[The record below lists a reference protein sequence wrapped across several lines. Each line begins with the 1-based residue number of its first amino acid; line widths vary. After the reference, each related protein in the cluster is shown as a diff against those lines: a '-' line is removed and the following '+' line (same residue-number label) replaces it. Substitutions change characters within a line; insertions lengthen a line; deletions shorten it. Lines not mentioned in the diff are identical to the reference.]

1 MPAKTNFNVSPY
13 FDDFNST
20 DDFYRVLFRPGFAV
34 QARELTTLQTTLQNQ
49 IEQFGNHMFKE
60 GTIVIPGSVGYDSK
74 YYALK
79 LQSTFG
85 SGTLSTY
92 LSEYDGAIITGA
104 TSGVTAKVIGYSV
117 SDSTTGDPDTL
128 FLKYITTSTSDNSTS
143 IFTDGE
149 NISANKAISSYSSGI
164 VSATAA
170 ATSANATGAAVK
182 VLAGVYFVRGFMV
195 QNTEQSVV
203 LDKYTNTPS
212 YRVGWQVTETLVTPE
227 TDGSLLDNAQGSS
240 NYAAKGAHRLKLTLT
255 LAKKSLTDT
264 DDSDFIELV
273 RVNAG
278 VVENRI
284 KFTEYSVVQD
294 MIARRTDDE
303 SGNYIVKHFDIETR
317 ENLDDGTNRGIYTAA
332 NGGVETKDTLVISP
346 GKAYVDGYE
355 VELQASTYVNF
366 DKARTT
372 KNVQNDTVPA
382 SLGNYV
388 KVDNVYGQPD
398 ITEVGST
405 VDPFKL
411 VKLYDQQTSSRG
423 SSTGSNIGYA
433 RSRAFEYYSGTQGNV
448 AAIHHHYLF
457 DITMFNIVDVSTG
470 NTLTANAVITGTT
483 SGATG
488 IVVASITSAAQF
500 TLMQQ
505 QGEFITGESFT
516 SSVTTDTVAGTI
528 LATTN
533 NAVNRKNFGRDV
545 KQIFM
550 DTSTGLDYTSDINL
564 TESKTLGGS
573 IDVTT
578 TAVTGF
584 NTEFLT
590 DLVVGDIVSLPTG
603 AAGVQEERRVTVIA
617 SNLALTLSAAVTTNS
632 TKIPIKRLRGAIQ
645 EIEETVLVYKMPKDN
660 IETLLDA
667 GGATDTNYAFRKQFT
682 TTASGA
688 GVATFTLPAGQ
699 TWAAPS
705 VGRNYTMTVTGSA
718 GGSAAIGDVVPITGT
733 AAGSGTIT
741 LTVTDGT
748 VMGGG
753 TQVELMGTV
762 NVATS
767 AQRSKTAQKMTQKQI
782 QSHIGGGTRQNV
794 YGERLGDSTISLS
807 YADAYKL
814 HGVYESTSNTTDAVP
829 PSLTTTG
836 ATGTF
841 TTGEIITGSSSGATG
856 RVISDAA
863 STLKYVVIAGTITTL
878 DTITGGTSG
887 FTASISAVAKG
898 DRNVTSSFDLDTG
911 QRDSFYD
918 LGRIV
923 RKPGSQTPTGR
934 LLIVYDYFT
943 HGTGDYFSVDSYT
956 GQVDYKD
963 IPFYSASRVD
973 LESRAPIGEYPL
985 ADSLD
990 FRPRVNDQTTPSTS
1004 PFAYENKD
1012 FESTGAINGNLVA
1025 PDDNIT
1031 ADFDFYLGR
1040 NDLLYLD
1047 RDGNFIVTAGVPAED
1062 PVWPATDNVNMLV
1075 SRITI
1080 PPYTFS
1086 PEDVQLDYV
1095 NNKGFTM
1102 QDIGN
1107 LETRIAKLEYSTTLG
1122 LLERE
1127 TDSFMILD
1135 GDGMNRFKS
1144 GFIVDNFYGHNVGNT
1159 THKDYHVSV
1168 DPDLGHLRPVGVQ
1181 SGIDLTEEATSDS
1194 SRSALGY
1201 QKTGDLITLK
1211 YSESDEMVQ
1220 PYASRVES
1228 VNPYFVTQWIGDLV
1242 LEPETDVWMDDDR
1255 IPSISINVE
1264 GNYEQMLRE
1273 QTEAGTLG
1281 TVWNSWNTTW
1291 TGNRRESSSSD
1302 IQRREDNATLRAA
1315 RRAGTG
1321 GGLARRVTTT
1331 TSSVDV
1337 RQNRTGTNTR
1347 LVERID
1353 NISAGDRVTNIEII
1367 PWMRSRDIN
1376 FAVTG
1381 MKPNTRVY
1389 AFFDG
1394 VDVNADVKPIGGSA
1408 SDTTISSPFAK
1419 ADTTLTVNSTAGF
1432 PSTGTVG
1439 VGDTTEVNPFGF
1451 GFVKQEQMTYTGTTS
1466 TTFTG
1471 ITRNTGNQYDEAQN
1485 WLSTTPVND
1494 QTYGNMLVTD
1504 SVGTLEGRFK
1514 LPNTDAKRFRIG
1526 RRTFRL
1532 TDSAINSQ
1540 VGGFVETSAEKE
1552 YMAIGHKQ
1560 TKQEL
1565 ILATRNAQITQ
1576 RAVEENRQIT
1586 VSSGGG
1592 SNPGTWFD
1600 PLAQS
1605 IMCDKDGGM
1614 FVTSVDI
1621 FFSHKDDTLPVWVE
1635 MRTMKNGYPSQEVLP
1650 FSKKS
1655 LTPAEVSVNTT
1666 DGSTPTKFTF
1676 KSPVYL
1682 NNLTEYC
1689 IVVASDSS
1697 EYKVWISRLGEI
1709 DVGGNRAISTQ
1720 PTLGSLFKSQNASTW
1735 TASQYEDLKFTLRR
1749 ATFDTSLNGS
1759 FTVVNEAM
1767 SEAETALGGG
1777 NGLIPNLPENPLVAV
1792 SGQSKVK
1799 VNFVNHMNHDTDNNV
1814 EIQGVVSDI
1823 GSTLLNG
1830 SLTDAATTITCDD
1843 VTNFPTA
1850 GTVKIDNELIT
1861 YTGKSGTTG
1870 LTGCTRATVKG
1881 DGTATTA
1888 AAHDDDS
1895 IVELYMFAGIPLIEI
1910 NKVHT
1915 AIENSELDSFIIN
1928 TSTNATTTTTGGGTR
1943 IHATKNISYDVL
1955 QPIIQT
1961 MDLPETTLT
1970 AKLQTTSGTT
1980 VGSTQQS
1987 FTRLSTVSAI
1997 DIPLNEDYYFDA
2009 PQMICSPINETNE
2022 LSSNKSLRLGM
2033 TLASTKDNV
2042 SPVID
2047 MQRMFAVCVSSRLNE
2062 IDSSSDV
2069 NTTFTNYKAMTEAE
2083 GDNNSAIYITKKI
2096 ALANAGTALKVMFDA
2111 VQMSGADIRV
2121 LYKLQ
2126 RLDAAEPFE
2135 DLGWTYFTGSSDT
2148 ADGLPESAVPLSKS
2162 RGDFKEYTYL
2172 AGKKTN
2178 GTGEALDEFNA
2189 FAIKIVMQGNNS
2201 ATPPIIKDFRAISLA
2216 T

>member
-13 FDDFNST
+13 FDDFQQG

-85 SGTLSTY
+85 SGTVATY
-92 LSEYDGAIITGA
+92 LEQYKDAIITGA

-117 SDSTTGDPDTL
+117 ADSTTGDPDTL
-128 FLKYITTSTSDNSTS
+128 FVKYINASSTDNSTTT
-143 IFTDGE
+143 FADGE
-149 NISANKAISSYSSGI
+149 SISANKAISSYGSGV
-164 VSATAA
+164 VSASTAS
-170 ATSANATGAAVK
+170 TSPNATGAAVT
-182 VLAGVYFVRGFMV
+182 VLAGVYFIRGFMV
-195 QNTEQSVV
+195 QNTEQTVI

-212 YRVGWQVTETLVTPE
+212 YRVGWEVTETLVTPE
-227 TDGSLLDNAQGSS
+227 TDASLLDNAQGSS
-240 NYAAKGAHRLKLTLT
+240 NYAAKGAHRLKITLT
-255 LAKKSLTDT
+255 LIKKAITAT
-264 DDSDFIELV
+264 DDSNFVELV
-273 RVNAG
+273 RVNNG
-278 VVENRI
+278 IVENKVR
-284 KFTEYSVVQD
+284 FTEYSVIAD

-303 SGNYIVKHFDIETR
+303 SGNYIVKHFDIEVR
-317 ENLDDGTNRGIYTAA
+317 ENLDDGTNRGVYTASK
-332 NGGVETKDTLVISP
+332 GGVETKNTLVISP
-346 GKAYVDGYE
+346 GKAYVGGYE
-355 VELQASTYVNF
+355 TEIQRSTYVNI
-366 DKARTT
+366 DKARAT
-372 KNVQNDTVPA
+372 KNIQNDTVPA

-398 ITEVGST
+398 ISLVGST
-405 VDPFKL
+405 IDPFKL
-411 VKLYDQQTSSRG
+411 VKLYDQQTASRG
-423 SSTGSNIGYA
+423 SSAGSNIGYA

-457 DITMFNIVDVSTG
+457 DITLFQTVDVSAA
-470 NTLTANAVITGTT
+470 NTLTAKAIITGTS

-488 IVVASITSAAQF
+488 VVVASITSAAQF
-500 TLMQQ
+500 QLMQV
-505 QGEFITGESFT
+505 QGSFLTGESFT

-528 LATTN
+528 SAVTT
-533 NAVNRKNFGRDV
+533 KNFGRDV
-545 KQIFM
+545 KQVFM
-550 DTSTGLDYTSDINL
+550 DTSTGLDYTADINL
-564 TESKTLGGS
+564 TESKTLGGT

-584 NTEFLT
+584 GTEFLS

-603 AAGVQEERRVTVIA
+603 AAGAQEERRVTNIA
-617 SNLALTLSAAVTTNS
+617 SNLALTISSAGTNNVT
-632 TKIPIKRLRGAIQ
+632 KVPIKRLRGAIQ

-660 IETLLDA
+660 IKTLLNSF
-667 GGATDTNYAFRKQFT
+667 GATDTSYVFRKQFT
-682 TTASGA
+682 TTATGS

-718 GGSAAIGDVVPITGT
+718 GGSAAVGDVVPITGT
-733 AAGSGTIT
+733 AVGSGTNT

-748 VMGGG
+748 VMGNN
-753 TQVELMGTV
+753 TQVELMGSI
-762 NVATS
+762 NIATS
-767 AQRSKTAQKMTQKQI
+767 SQRSKTAQKMTQKQI
-782 QSHIGGGTRQNV
+782 QSHVGGGTRQNV
-794 YGERLGDSTISLS
+794 YGERLGDATISLS
-807 YADAYKL
+807 YADVYKL
-814 HGVYESTSNTTDAVP
+814 HGVYESTSNSTDAVP

-841 TTGEIITGSSSGATG
+841 TTGEIITGSVSSATG

-863 STLKYVVIAGTITTL
+863 STLKYVVLSGTFTTL

-887 FTASISAVAKG
+887 FTASVSATVAG

-923 RKPGSQTPTGR
+923 RKPGVPAPTGR
-934 LLIVYDYFT
+934 LLIIYDYFT

-973 LESRAPIGEYPL
+973 LDSRAPIGEYPL

-990 FRPRVNDQTTPSTS
+990 FRPRVNDQATPSTS

-1012 FESTGAINGNLVA
+1012 FESTGAVAGNLVS

-1031 ADFDFYLGR
+1031 ADFDFYLAR

-1047 RDGNFIVTAGVPAED
+1047 QEGNFTITQGVSAED
-1062 PVWPATDNVNMLV
+1062 PVFPATDNINMLV
-1075 SRITI
+1075 GKIFV

-1086 PEDVQLDYV
+1086 PEDVQLEYL
-1095 NNKGFTM
+1095 NNKGYTM
-1102 QDIGN
+1102 QDISK
-1107 LETRIAKLEYSTTLG
+1107 LETRIAKLEYSTALG

-1144 GFIVDNFYGHNVGNT
+1144 GFVVDNFYGHNVGNSS
-1159 THKDYHVSV
+1159 HKDYHVSI
-1168 DPDLGHLRPVGVQ
+1168 DPGKGHLRPVGVQ
-1181 SGIDLTEEATSDS
+1181 GGVDLIEEATTDS
-1194 SRSALGY
+1194 ARSALSY
-1201 QKTGDLITLK
+1201 KKTGDIITLP
-1211 YSESDEMVQ
+1211 YTEFDEMVQ
-1220 PYASRVES
+1220 PYASRVEN
-1228 VNPYFVTQWIGDLV
+1228 VNPYMVTQWIGDLV

-1255 IPSISINVE
+1255 IPSITINVE

-1273 QTEAGTLG
+1273 QTEAGALG
-1281 TVWNSWNTTW
+1281 TVWNSWNDTW
-1291 TGNRRESSSSD
+1291 TGNARSSSSTSV
-1302 IQRREDNATLRAA
+1302 QVRSDNAGLRAA
-1315 RRAGTG
+1315 RAAGRRDI
-1321 GGLARRVTTT
+1321 GGLRRTVTTT
-1331 TSSVDV
+1331 TTSVDV
-1337 RQNRTGTNTR
+1337 RQRRTGTNTR

-1353 NISAGDRVTNIEII
+1353 NISAGDRVTNIEVV

-1376 FAVTG
+1376 FTVTG
-1381 MKPNTRVY
+1381 LKPNTRMY

-1394 VDVNADVKPIGGSA
+1394 VDVNIDVKPIGASA
-1408 SDTTISSPFAK
+1408 SDATISSPFAK
-1419 ADTTLTVNSTAGF
+1419 ADTTLTVNSTSGF
-1432 PSTGTVG
+1432 PDTGTIG
-1439 VGDTTEVNPFGF
+1439 VGDTSEVDPFGV
-1451 GFVKQEQMTYTGTTS
+1451 GFIKQEQMTYTGKTS

-1494 QTYGNMLVTD
+1494 QTYGNPLITD
-1504 SVGTLEGRFK
+1504 SIGTLYGRFK
-1514 LPNTDAKRFRIG
+1514 LPNTDTKRFRIG

-1532 TDSAINSQ
+1532 TDSSTNSLIA
-1540 VGGFVETSAEKE
+1540 GFASTSAEKE

-1565 ILATRNAQITQ
+1565 ILATRNGEVGRREVAET
-1576 RAVEENRQIT
+1576 RQIT
-1586 VSSGGG
+1586 RSSGGG
-1592 SNPGTWFD
+1592 GTGTWFD

-1605 IMCDKDGGM
+1605 IMVDREGGI
-1614 FVTSVDI
+1614 FVTSVDL
-1621 FFSHKDDTLPVWVE
+1621 FFSHKDTTLPVWVE
-1635 MRTMKNGYPSQEVLP
+1635 MRTMKNGYPTTEVLP
-1650 FSKKS
+1650 MSRKY
-1655 LTPAEVSVNTT
+1655 LNPADVNVNTT
-1666 DGSTPTKFTF
+1666 DGTTATTF
-1676 KSPVYL
+1676 NFPGPVYL

-1689 IVVASDSS
+1689 VVVASDSA

-1709 DVGGNRAISTQ
+1709 DVGGNRAISSQ

-1749 ATFDTSLNGS
+1749 AKFDTSVNGS
-1759 FTVVNEAM
+1759 VAILNDTFT
-1767 SEAETALGGG
+1767 EAETATGGG
-1777 NGLIPNLPENPLVAV
+1777 NGLIPILPSNPLESVT
-1792 SGQSKVK
+1792 GQSKVK
-1799 VNFVNHMNHDTDNNV
+1799 VKFVNHMNHATNNNV
-1814 EIQGVVSDI
+1814 EIKGAISDI
-1823 GSTLLNG
+1823 GNTALNG
-1830 SLTDAATTITCDD
+1830 SITDAATTITCDD

-1850 GTVKIDNELIT
+1850 GTVKIDRELIT

-1870 LTGCTRATVKG
+1870 LTGCTRGTVNG
-1881 DGTATTA
+1881 DGTSTTA
-1888 AAHDDDS
+1888 AAHDDNS
-1895 IVELYMFAGIPLIEI
+1895 IVELYMFGGIPLIEI

-1915 AIENSELDSFIIN
+1915 GIENPELDSFIIN
-1928 TSTNATTTTTGGGTR
+1928 TSTSATTTTGGGGSKVYV
-1943 IHATKNISYDVL
+1943 TKNISYDVL
-1955 QPIIQT
+1955 QPLIQT
-1961 MDLPETTLT
+1961 MELPNTTLT

-1980 VGSTQQS
+1980 VGSTQTS
-1987 FTRLSTVSAI
+1987 FTRLDTTNAI

-2022 LSSNKSLRLGM
+2022 LSSNKSLRIEM
-2033 TLASTKDNV
+2033 TLSSTLDNV

-2047 MQRMFAVCVSSRLNE
+2047 TQRMFAVAVSSRLNE

-2069 NTTFTNYKAMTEAE
+2069 NTTFTKYHPMTESE
-2083 GDNNSAIYITKKI
+2083 GDNNSAIYITKKVT
-2096 ALANAGTALKVMFDA
+2096 LANSATALKVLFDA
-2111 VQMSGADIRV
+2111 VQMTGADIRV
-2121 LYKLQ
+2121 LYKIQ

-2135 DLGWTYFTGSSDT
+2135 DLGWTYFTGSSGS
-2148 ADGLPESAVPLSKS
+2148 ADGLSETAVPTSKN
-2162 RGDFKEYTYL
+2162 REDFKEYSYL

-2178 GTGEALDEFNA
+2178 GTGDALDEFNA

-2201 ATPPIIKDFRAISLA
+2201 STPPIIKDFRSISLA

>member
-1 MPAKTNFNVSPY
+1 
-13 FDDFNST
+13 
-20 DDFYRVLFRPGFAV
+20 
-34 QARELTTLQTTLQNQ
+34 
-49 IEQFGNHMFKE
+49 
-60 GTIVIPGSVGYDSK
+60 
-74 YYALK
+74 
-79 LQSTFG
+79 
-85 SGTLSTY
+85 
-92 LSEYDGAIITGA
+92 
-104 TSGVTAKVIGYSV
+104 
-117 SDSTTGDPDTL
+117 
-128 FLKYITTSTSDNSTS
+128 
-143 IFTDGE
+143 
-149 NISANKAISSYSSGI
+149 
-164 VSATAA
+164 
-170 ATSANATGAAVK
+170 
-182 VLAGVYFVRGFMV
+182 
-195 QNTEQSVV
+195 
-203 LDKYTNTPS
+203 
-212 YRVGWQVTETLVTPE
+212 
-227 TDGSLLDNAQGSS
+227 
-240 NYAAKGAHRLKLTLT
+240 
-255 LAKKSLTDT
+255 
-264 DDSDFIELV
+264 
-273 RVNAG
+273 
-278 VVENRI
+278 
-284 KFTEYSVVQD
+284 
-294 MIARRTDDE
+294 
-303 SGNYIVKHFDIETR
+303 
-317 ENLDDGTNRGIYTAA
+317 
-332 NGGVETKDTLVISP
+332 
-346 GKAYVDGYE
+346 
-355 VELQASTYVNF
+355 
-366 DKARTT
+366 
-372 KNVQNDTVPA
+372 
-382 SLGNYV
+382 
-388 KVDNVYGQPD
+388 
-398 ITEVGST
+398 
-405 VDPFKL
+405 
-411 VKLYDQQTSSRG
+411 
-423 SSTGSNIGYA
+423 
-433 RSRAFEYYSGTQGNV
+433 
-448 AAIHHHYLF
+448 
-457 DITMFNIVDVSTG
+457 
-470 NTLTANAVITGTT
+470 
-483 SGATG
+483 
-488 IVVASITSAAQF
+488 
-500 TLMQQ
+500 
-505 QGEFITGESFT
+505 
-516 SSVTTDTVAGTI
+516 
-528 LATTN
+528 
-533 NAVNRKNFGRDV
+533 
-545 KQIFM
+545 
-550 DTSTGLDYTSDINL
+550 
-564 TESKTLGGS
+564 
-573 IDVTT
+573 
-578 TAVTGF
+578 
-584 NTEFLT
+584 
-590 DLVVGDIVSLPTG
+590 
-603 AAGVQEERRVTVIA
+603 
-617 SNLALTLSAAVTTNS
+617 
-632 TKIPIKRLRGAIQ
+632 
-645 EIEETVLVYKMPKDN
+645 
-660 IETLLDA
+660 
-667 GGATDTNYAFRKQFT
+667 
-682 TTASGA
+682 
-688 GVATFTLPAGQ
+688 Q

-705 VGRNYTMTVTGSA
+705 VARNYTMTVTGSA
-718 GGSAAIGDVVPITGT
+718 GGSAAIGAVVPITAT

-741 LTVTDGT
+741 LTVTDAT
-748 VMGGG
+748 VMGGN

-782 QSHIGGGTRQNV
+782 QSHTGGGTRQNV
-794 YGERLGDSTISLS
+794 YGERLSDPTISLS
-807 YADAYKL
+807 YADAYQL
-814 HGVYESTSNTTDAVP
+814 HGVYESTSNGTDAVP

-841 TTGEIITGSSSGATG
+841 TTGEIITGSSSSATG

-863 STLKYVVIAGTITTL
+863 STLKYVKLSGTLTTL

-887 FTASISAVAKG
+887 KTATISAVAKG

-934 LLIVYDYFT
+934 LLIIYDYFT

-956 GQVDYKD
+956 GQIDYKD
-963 IPFYSASRVD
+963 IPYYTASRVD
-973 LESRAPIGEYPL
+973 LESRAPMGEYPL

-990 FRPRVNDQTTPSTS
+990 FRPRVNDQTAPSTA

-1040 NDLLYLD
+1040 QDLLYLD
-1047 RDGNFIVTAGVPAED
+1047 RDGNFIVTTGVPAEE
-1062 PVWPATDNVNMLV
+1062 PIFPATDNINMLV
-1075 SRITI
+1075 GRLFV
-1080 PPYTFS
+1080 PPYTFKS
-1086 PEDVQLDYV
+1086 EDIVIEYM
-1095 NNKGFTM
+1095 NNKGYTM
-1102 QDIGN
+1102 QDISK

-1144 GFIVDNFYGHNVGNT
+1144 GFVVDNFYGHNVGNSA
-1159 THKDYHVSV
+1159 HKDYHVSI
-1168 DPDLGHLRPVGVQ
+1168 DPGKGHLRPVGVQ
-1181 SGIDLTEEATSDS
+1181 SGVDLIEEATSDS

-1211 YSESDEMVQ
+1211 YSESDETVQ

-1228 VNPYFVTQWIGDLV
+1228 VNPYFVTQWIGDLI
-1242 LEPETDVWMDDDR
+1242 LEPETDVWMDEDR
-1255 IPSISINVE
+1255 IPSITINVE
-1264 GNYEQMLRE
+1264 GNYEQLLRE
-1273 QTEAGTLG
+1273 QTESGALG

-1291 TGNRRESSSSD
+1291 TGNARGGSSTRTERNPNGSGAERNLIRRVESSW
-1302 IQRREDNATLRAA
+1302 
-1315 RRAGTG
+1315 
-1321 GGLARRVTTT
+1321 
-1331 TSSVDV
+1331 SSVDI
-1337 RQNRTGTNTR
+1337 RQNRTGMNTR

-1353 NISAGDRVTNIEII
+1353 NISAGDRVTNIEIV

-1376 FAVTG
+1376 FNVTG
-1381 MKPNTRVY
+1381 MKPNSRVY

-1394 VDVNADVKPIGGSA
+1394 VDVNADVKPTGTSA
-1408 SDTTISSPFAK
+1408 TDTTISSPFAK
-1419 ADTTLTVNSTAGF
+1419 ADTTLSVSSTTGF
-1432 PSTGTVG
+1432 PTTGTIG
-1439 VGDTTEVNPFGF
+1439 VGDTTEVNPFGI
-1451 GFVKQEQMTYTGTTS
+1451 GFVKQEQMTYTGTTA

-1485 WLSTTPVND
+1485 WNSTTPVND
-1494 QTYGNMLVTD
+1494 QTYGNPLITD
-1504 SVGTLEGRFK
+1504 SVGTLNGRFK
-1514 LPNTDAKRFRIG
+1514 LPNTDTKRFRIG

-1532 TDSAINSQ
+1532 TDSATNSQ
-1540 VGGFVETSAEKE
+1540 ITGFVETSAEKE
-1552 YMAIGHKQ
+1552 YMALGHKQ

-1565 ILATRNAQITQ
+1565 IMATRNADIT
-1576 RAVEENRQIT
+1576 RVAVEETRQIT
-1586 VSSGGG
+1586 RTSGGTNVG
-1592 SNPGTWFD
+1592 AWFD

-1614 FVTSVDI
+1614 FVTSVDL
-1621 FFSHKDDTLPVWVE
+1621 FFSQKDDTLPVWVE
-1635 MRTMKNGYPSQEVLP
+1635 IRTMKNGYPSQEVLP

-1666 DGSTPTKFTF
+1666 DGSTATKFTF
-1676 KSPVYL
+1676 RSPVYL
-1682 NNLTEYC
+1682 SNLTEYC
-1689 IVVASDSS
+1689 IVVASDSP

-1823 GSTLLNG
+1823 GNTALNG
-1830 SLTDAATTITCDD
+1830 SLTNAATSITCDD
-1843 VTNFPTA
+1843 VSNFPTA
-1850 GTVKIDNELIT
+1850 GTVRIDNELIT
-1861 YTGKSGTTG
+1861 YTGKSSTTG

-1888 AAHDDDS
+1888 AAHDDNS

-1915 AIENSELDSFIIN
+1915 AIENPELDSFIIN

-1943 IHATKNISYDVL
+1943 IHATKNISYDVM
-1955 QPIIQT
+1955 QPMIQT
-1961 MDLPETTLT
+1961 MDLPNTTLT
-1970 AKLQTTSGTT
+1970 AKLQTTSGST

-2009 PQMICSPINETNE
+2009 PQMICSSINETNE
-2022 LSSNKSLRLGM
+2022 LSSNKSFRLGM
-2033 TLASTKDNV
+2033 TLTSTKDNV

-2047 MQRMFAVCVSSRLNE
+2047 TQRMFAICVSSRLNE

-2096 ALANAGTALKVMFDA
+2096 ALANTGTALKVMFDA

-2135 DLGWTYFTGSSDT
+2135 DLAWTNFTGSSGT

-2172 AGKKTN
+2172 AGKKTD

>member
-13 FDDFNST
+13 FDDFQST

-85 SGTLSTY
+85 SGTVATY
-92 LSEYDGAIITGA
+92 LDQYDGAIITGA
-104 TSGVTAKVIGYSV
+104 TSGVKAKVIGFSV
-117 SDSTTGDPDTL
+117 ADSTTGDPDTL
-128 FLKYITTSTSDNSTS
+128 FVKYQTSSTSDNATST
-143 IFTDGE
+143 FTDGE
-149 NISANKAISSYSSGI
+149 SISANKAISSYGSGV
-164 VSATAA
+164 VSASAA
-170 ATSANATGAAVK
+170 ATSANATGSAVK

-195 QNTEQSVV
+195 QNTEQTVV
-203 LDKYTNTPS
+203 LDKYTSTPS
-212 YRVGWQVTETLVTPE
+212 YRVGWEVSETLVTPE
-227 TDGSLLDNAQGSS
+227 TDSSLLDNAQGSS
-240 NYAAKGAHRLKLTLT
+240 NFAAKGAHRLKITLT
-255 LAKKSLTDT
+255 LAKKTLTET
-264 DDSDFIELV
+264 DDSNFVELV
-273 RVNAG
+273 RVNQG
-278 VVENRI
+278 VVEKRV

-317 ENLDDGTNRGIYTAA
+317 ENLDDGTNRGVYTAA
-332 NGGVETKDTLVISP
+332 NGGVETKETLVISP

-355 VELQASTYVNF
+355 VELQNTSFINF

-372 KNVQNDTVPA
+372 KNIQNDTVPA

-398 ITEVGST
+398 ISLVGST

-423 SSTGSNIGYA
+423 SSAGSHIGFA

-457 DITMFNIVDVSTG
+457 DITMFNTIDVSG
-470 NTLTANAVITGTT
+470 SSTLTAKAVITGSS

-488 IVVASITSAAQF
+488 VVVAAISGAAQF
-500 TLMQQ
+500 QVMQQ
-505 QGEFITGESFT
+505 QGDFITGESWT
-516 SSVTTDTVAGTI
+516 SSVSTDTAAGTI
-528 LATTN
+528 LSTTGTVAN
-533 NAVNRKNFGRDV
+533 KKSFGRDV

-550 DTSTGLDYTSDINL
+550 DTSTGLDYTADVNL
-564 TESKTLGGS
+564 TESKTIAGQ
-573 IDVTT
+573 IDATGT
-578 TAVTGF
+578 GVTGF
-584 NTEFLT
+584 GTEFLT
-590 DLVVGDIVSLPTG
+590 DLVVGDILSLPTG
-603 AAGVQEERRVTVIA
+603 AAGVQEERRVSAIA
-617 SNLALTLSAAVTTNS
+617 SNLALTLGAGVTNAVTKVS
-632 TKIPIKRLRGAIQ
+632 GVRKRGAIQ
-645 EIEETVLVYKMPKDN
+645 EIEETVLIYKMPKDN
-660 IETLLDA
+660 IKTLLDS
-667 GGATDTNYAFRKQFT
+667 GGATDTSYVFRKQFT
-682 TTASGA
+682 TTATGS

-705 VGRNYTMTVTGSA
+705 VARNYTMTVTGSA

-733 AAGSGTIT
+733 AAGSGTNT

-748 VMGGG
+748 VMGNN
-753 TQVELMGTV
+753 TQVELMGSI
-762 NVATS
+762 NIATS
-767 AQRSKTAQKMTQKQI
+767 SQRSKTAQKMTQKQI
-782 QSHIGGGTRQNV
+782 QSHTGGGTRQNV
-794 YGERLGDSTISLS
+794 YGERLSDVSISLS
-807 YADAYKL
+807 YADVYKL
-814 HGVYESTSNTTDAVP
+814 HGVYESTSNGTDAVP
-829 PSLTTTG
+829 PSLTTAS

-841 TTGEIITGSSSGATG
+841 TTGEIITGSSTGATG

-863 STLKYVVIAGTITTL
+863 STLKYVVLAGTFTTL
-878 DTITGGTSG
+878 DTVTGGTSG
-887 FTASISAVAKG
+887 FTASVSATASG

-923 RKPGSQTPTGR
+923 RKPGVPAPTGR
-934 LLIVYDYFT
+934 LLIIYDYFT

-956 GQVDYKD
+956 GQIDYD
-963 IPFYSASRVD
+963 EIPYYTASRVD
-973 LESRAPIGEYPL
+973 LDSRAPLGEYPL

-990 FRPRVNDQTTPSTS
+990 FRPRVNDQATPTTS
-1004 PFAYENKD
+1004 PFAFENKD
-1012 FESTGAINGNLVA
+1012 FESTGAVAGNLVV

-1047 RDGNFIVTAGVPAED
+1047 QDGNFTITKGTPAEE
-1062 PVWPATDNVNMLV
+1062 PVFPATDNINMLV
-1075 SRITI
+1075 GKLFI
-1080 PPYTFS
+1080 PAYTFK
-1086 PEDVQLDYV
+1086 PEDVGVEYL
-1095 NNKGFTM
+1095 NNKGYTM
-1102 QDIGN
+1102 KDISK

-1144 GFIVDNFYGHNVGNT
+1144 GFVVDNFYGHNVGNS
-1159 THKDYHVSV
+1159 THKDYHVSI
-1168 DPDLGHLRPVGVQ
+1168 DPGKGHLRPVGVQ
-1181 SGIDLTEEATSDS
+1181 SGIDLIEEATSDS

-1201 QKTGDLITLK
+1201 QKTGDIITLP
-1211 YSESDEMVQ
+1211 YTESDEMVQ

-1228 VNPYFVTQWIGDLV
+1228 VNPYFVTQWIGDLI

-1255 IPSISINVE
+1255 IPAITINVE

-1273 QTEAGTLG
+1273 QTEAGSLG
-1281 TVWNSWNTTW
+1281 TVWNSWNDVW
-1291 TGNRRESSSSD
+1291 TGNQRGGSSSRIERNPNGSGAQRNLIRRVESSW
-1302 IQRREDNATLRAA
+1302 
-1315 RRAGTG
+1315 
-1321 GGLARRVTTT
+1321 
-1331 TSSVDV
+1331 SSVDV
-1337 RQNRTGTNTR
+1337 RQNRTGTETR

-1353 NISAGDRVTNIEII
+1353 NISAGDRVTNIEIV

-1376 FAVTG
+1376 FNVTG

-1394 VDVNADVKPIGGSA
+1394 VDVNVDVKPIGNSS

-1432 PSTGTVG
+1432 PDTGTLG
-1439 VGDTTEVNPFGF
+1439 VGDTTEQDPFGV
-1451 GFVKQEQMTYTGTTS
+1451 GFVKQEQMTYTGKTA

-1485 WLSTTPVND
+1485 WNSTTPVND
-1494 QTYGNMLVTD
+1494 QTYGNPLVTD
-1504 SVGTLEGRFK
+1504 SVGTLNGRFK
-1514 LPNTDAKRFRIG
+1514 LPNTDTKRFRIG

-1532 TDSAINSQ
+1532 TDSATNSQ
-1540 VGGFVETSAEKE
+1540 TVGFVETSAEKE

-1565 ILATRNAQITQ
+1565 IMATRNASITQ
-1576 RAVEENRQIT
+1576 RAVTETREIT
-1586 VSSGGG
+1586 RTSGGTNVG
-1592 SNPGTWFD
+1592 AWFD

-1605 IMCDKDGGM
+1605 IMVDNEGGI

-1635 MRTMKNGYPSQEVLP
+1635 LRTMKNGYPSQEILP
-1650 FSKKS
+1650 LSRKYLNPADVS
-1655 LTPAEVSVNTT
+1655 LNAT
-1666 DGSTPTKFTF
+1666 DGTTPTKFVF
-1676 KSPVYL
+1676 PGPVYL
-1682 NNLTEYC
+1682 NNNTEYC
-1689 IVVASDSS
+1689 IVVASDSP
-1697 EYKVWISRLGEI
+1697 EYKIWISRLGEI
-1709 DVGGNRAISTQ
+1709 DIGGNRAISTQ

-1735 TASQYEDLKFTLRR
+1735 TASQYEDMKFTLRR
-1749 ATFDTSLNGS
+1749 AKFDTSQNGS

-1767 SEAETALGGG
+1767 TESETALGGG
-1777 NGLIPNLPENPLVAV
+1777 NGLIPNLATNPLEAV

-1799 VNFVNHMNHDTDNNV
+1799 VKFVNHMNHSTSNNV
-1814 EIQGVVSDI
+1814 EIKGAISDI
-1823 GSTLLNG
+1823 GNTLLNG

-1843 VTNFPTA
+1843 VSNFPTA
-1850 GTVKIDNELIT
+1850 GTVKIDKELIT
-1861 YTGKSGTTG
+1861 YTGKSGSTG
-1870 LTGCTRATVKG
+1870 LTGCTRGTVNG
-1881 DGTATTA
+1881 DGTSTTA

-1915 AIENSELDSFIIN
+1915 AIENPELDSFIIN
-1928 TSTNATTTTTGGGTR
+1928 TSTSATTTTGGGGTKVF
-1943 IHATKNISYDVL
+1943 ATKNISYDVM

-1961 MDLPETTLT
+1961 MDLPNTAIT
-1970 AKLQTTSGTT
+1970 AKLQTTTGTT
-1980 VGSTQQS
+1980 VGSTQTS
-1987 FTRLSTVSAI
+1987 FTRLGTTNAI
-1997 DIPLNEDYYFDA
+1997 DIPLNEDYYFDK
-2009 PQMICSPINETNE
+2009 PYLICSPINETNE
-2022 LSSNKSLRLGM
+2022 LSSNKSFRLNM
-2033 TLASTKDNV
+2033 TLSSTKDNV

-2047 MQRMFAVCVSSRLNE
+2047 MQRMFAVAVSSRLNE

-2069 NTTFTNYKAMTEAE
+2069 NTTFTNYKAMTESE

-2096 ALANAGTALKVMFDA
+2096 TLANSATALKVMFDA

-2121 LYKLQ
+2121 LYKIQ

-2135 DLGWTYFTGSSDT
+2135 DLGWTNFTGASGT
-2148 ADGLPESAVPLSKS
+2148 ADGLSESSVPTSKN
-2162 RGDFKEYTYL
+2162 RDDFKEYTYL

-2178 GTGEALDEFNA
+2178 GTGDALDEFNA

>member
-13 FDDFNST
+13 FDDFQTT

-34 QARELTTLQTTLQNQ
+34 QARELTSLQTILQNQ

-85 SGTLSTY
+85 SGTVATY
-92 LSEYDGAIITGA
+92 LSQYDGAIITGA

-128 FLKYITTSTSDNSTS
+128 FVKYQSPSTSDNATAT
-143 IFTDGE
+143 FTDGE
-149 NISANKAISSYSSGI
+149 SISANKAISSYGSGVI
-164 VSATAA
+164 SATAA
-170 ATSANATGAAVK
+170 STSANATGSAVK

-195 QNTEQSVV
+195 QNTEQTVV
-203 LDKYTNTPS
+203 LDKYSSTPS
-212 YRVGWQVTETLVTPE
+212 YRVGWEITETLVTPE

-240 NYAAKGAHRLKLTLT
+240 NYAAKGAHRLKITLT
-255 LAKKSLTDT
+255 LAKKTLTET
-264 DDSDFIELV
+264 DDSNFIELV
-273 RVNAG
+273 RVNNG
-278 VVENRI
+278 VIERRV

-303 SGNYIVKHFDIETR
+303 SGNYIVKHFDIEAR
-317 ENLDDGTNRGIYTAA
+317 ENLDDGINRGVYTAA
-332 NGGVETKDTLVISP
+332 QGGVETKNTLVISP

-355 VELQASTYVNF
+355 TELQNTSFVNV

-372 KNVQNDTVPA
+372 KNVQNDTIPA

-398 ITEVGST
+398 VSLVGST
-405 VDPFKL
+405 IDPFKL
-411 VKLYDQQTSSRG
+411 VKLYDQQTVSRG
-423 SSTGSNIGYA
+423 SSAGSNIGYA
-433 RSRAFEYYSGTQGNV
+433 RSRAFEFNSGTQGNV

-457 DITMFNIVDVSTG
+457 DITLFQTVDVSAA
-470 NTLTANAVITGTT
+470 NTLTTKAVITGTS

-488 IVVASITSAAQF
+488 VVVASITSAAQF
-500 TLMQQ
+500 QLMQV
-505 QGEFITGESFT
+505 QGSFLTGESFT
-516 SSVTTDTVAGTI
+516 SSVTTNTVAGTI
-528 LATTN
+528 SAVTT
-533 NAVNRKNFGRDV
+533 KNFGRDV
-545 KQIFM
+545 KQVFM
-550 DTSTGLDYTSDINL
+550 DTSTGLDYTADINL
-564 TESKTLGGS
+564 TESKILGGT

-584 NTEFLT
+584 GTEFLS

-603 AAGVQEERRVTVIA
+603 AAGAQEERRVTNIA
-617 SNLALTLSAAVTTNS
+617 SNLALTISSAGTNNVT
-632 TKIPIKRLRGAIQ
+632 KVPIKRLRGAIQ

-660 IETLLDA
+660 IKTLLDG
-667 GGATDTNYAFRKQFT
+667 GGATDTSYVFRKQFT
-682 TTASGA
+682 TTATGS

-705 VGRNYTMTVTGSA
+705 VARNYTMTVTGSA

-733 AAGSGTIT
+733 AAGSGTNT

-748 VMGGG
+748 VMGNN
-753 TQVELMGTV
+753 TQVELMGSI
-762 NVATS
+762 NIATS
-767 AQRSKTAQKMTQKQI
+767 SQRSKTAQKMTQKQI
-782 QSHIGGGTRQNV
+782 QSYVGGGTRQNV
-794 YGERLGDSTISLS
+794 YGERFGDATISLS
-807 YADAYKL
+807 YADVNKL
-814 HGVYESTSNTTDAVP
+814 HGVYESTSNATDAVP
-829 PSLTTTG
+829 PSLTTTS

-841 TTGEIITGSSSGATG
+841 TTGEIITGSSTGATG

-863 STLKYVVIAGTITTL
+863 STLKYVVLTGTFTTL

-887 FTASISAVAKG
+887 FTASVSATAAG

-923 RKPGSQTPTGR
+923 RKPGAPAPTGR
-934 LLIVYDYFT
+934 LLIIYDYFT

-956 GQVDYKD
+956 GQIDYD
-963 IPFYSASRVD
+963 EIPYYTASRVD
-973 LESRAPIGEYPL
+973 LDSRAPLGEYAL

-990 FRPRVNDQTTPSTS
+990 FRPRVNDQATPSTS
-1004 PFAYENKD
+1004 PFAFENKD
-1012 FESTGAINGNLVA
+1012 FESTGAVAGNLVA

-1047 RDGNFIVTAGVPAED
+1047 QEGNFIISKGTPAEV
-1062 PVWPATDNVNMLV
+1062 PVFPATDNINMLV
-1075 SRITI
+1075 GRLFI
-1080 PPYTFS
+1080 PAYTFK
-1086 PEDVQLDYV
+1086 PEDVGVEYL
-1095 NNKGFTM
+1095 NNKGYTM
-1102 QDIGN
+1102 KDISK

-1144 GFIVDNFYGHNVGNT
+1144 GFVVDNFYGHNVGNSA
-1159 THKDYHVSV
+1159 HKDYHVSM
-1168 DPDLGHLRPVGVQ
+1168 DPGKGHLRPVGVQ
-1181 SGIDLTEEATSDS
+1181 SGVDLIEEATSDS

-1228 VNPYFVTQWIGDLV
+1228 VNPYFVTQWIGNLV

-1255 IPSISINVE
+1255 IPSITINVE

-1273 QTEAGTLG
+1273 QTEAGALG
-1281 TVWNSWNTTW
+1281 TVWNSWNDTW
-1291 TGNRRESSSSD
+1291 TGNQRGGSSSRIERNPNGSGRERNLIRRVESSW
-1302 IQRREDNATLRAA
+1302 
-1315 RRAGTG
+1315 
-1321 GGLARRVTTT
+1321 
-1331 TSSVDV
+1331 SSVDV
-1337 RQNRTGTNTR
+1337 RQNRTGSETR

-1353 NISAGDRVTNIEII
+1353 NISAGDRVTNIEIV

-1376 FAVTG
+1376 FNVTG
-1381 MKPNTRVY
+1381 LKPNTRVY

-1394 VDVNADVKPIGGSA
+1394 VDVNADVKPIGNSS
-1408 SDTTISSPFAK
+1408 SDTVISSPFAK
-1419 ADTTLTVNSTAGF
+1419 ADTTLSVSSTTGF
-1432 PSTGTVG
+1432 PDTGTIG
-1439 VGDTTEVNPFGF
+1439 VGDTAEQDPFGV
-1451 GFVKQEQMTYTGTTS
+1451 GFIKQEQMTYTGKTS

-1494 QTYGNMLVTD
+1494 QTYGNPMITD
-1504 SVGTLEGRFK
+1504 SVGTLNGRFK
-1514 LPNTDAKRFRIG
+1514 LPNTDTKRFRVG

-1532 TDSAINSQ
+1532 TDSAVNSQ
-1540 VGGFVETSAEKE
+1540 TVGFVETSAEKE

-1565 ILATRNAQITQ
+1565 IMATRNSSITQ
-1576 RAVEENRQIT
+1576 RDVTETRQIT
-1586 VSSGGG
+1586 RTSGGTNVG
-1592 SNPGTWFD
+1592 GWFD

-1605 IMCDKDGGM
+1605 IMVDKEGGI

-1635 MRTMKNGYPSQEVLP
+1635 LRSMKNGYPSQEVLP
-1650 FSKKS
+1650 LSRKY
-1655 LTPAEVSVNTT
+1655 LNPADVSVNAT
-1666 DGSTPTKFTF
+1666 DGTTATKFVF
-1676 KSPVYL
+1676 PGPVYL
-1682 NNLTEYC
+1682 NNNTEYC
-1689 IVVASDSS
+1689 IVVASDSP
-1697 EYKVWISRLGEI
+1697 EYKIWISRLGEI
-1709 DVGGNRAISTQ
+1709 DIGGSRAISTQ

-1735 TASQYEDLKFTLRR
+1735 TASQYEDMKFTLRR
-1749 ATFDTSLNGS
+1749 AVFDTSVNGS
-1759 FTVVNEAM
+1759 FTMVNEAFTE
-1767 SEAETALGGG
+1767 SETALGGG
-1777 NGLIPNLPENPLVAV
+1777 NGLIPKLSENPLEAV

-1799 VNFVNHMNHDTDNNV
+1799 VKFINHMNHATNNNV
-1814 EIQGVVSDI
+1814 EIKGAISDV
-1823 GSTLLNG
+1823 GNTALNG
-1830 SLTDAATTITCDD
+1830 SLTDAAATITCDD
-1843 VTNFPTA
+1843 VSNFPTA
-1850 GTVKIDNELIT
+1850 GTVKIDSELIT

-1870 LTGCTRATVKG
+1870 LTGCTRGTVNG
-1881 DGTATTA
+1881 DGTSTTP
-1888 AAHDDDS
+1888 AAHDDNS
-1895 IVELYMFAGIPLIEI
+1895 IVKLYMFAGIPLIEI

-1915 AIENSELDSFIIN
+1915 AVENPELDSFIIN
-1928 TSTNATTTTTGGGTR
+1928 VSTNATTTTGGGGTEVY
-1943 IHATKNISYDVL
+1943 ATKNVSYDVL
-1955 QPIIQT
+1955 QPIVQT
-1961 MDLPETTLT
+1961 MDLPYTEITS
-1970 AKLQTTSGTT
+1970 KLQATTGTT
-1980 VGSTQQS
+1980 VGSTQTS
-1987 FTRLSTVSAI
+1987 FTRMSTTSAI

-2009 PQMICSPINETNE
+2009 PYLICSPINETNE
-2022 LSSNKSLRLGM
+2022 LSSNKSLRIVN
-2033 TLASTKDNV
+2033 TLSSTKDNV

-2047 MQRMFAVCVSSRLNE
+2047 TQRMFAVAVSSRLND
-2062 IDSSSDV
+2062 INSSADV
-2069 NTTFTNYKAMTEAE
+2069 NTTFTKYHPMTESE

-2096 ALANAGTALKVMFDA
+2096 TLANSATALKVLFDA
-2111 VQMSGADIRV
+2111 VQMTGADIRV
-2121 LYKLQ
+2121 LYKIQ

-2135 DLGWTYFTGSSDT
+2135 DLGWTNFTGSSGT
-2148 ADGLPESAVPLSKS
+2148 ADGLPESSVPTSKN
-2162 RGDFKEYTYL
+2162 RDDFKEYTYL

-2178 GTGEALDEFNA
+2178 GTGDALDEFNA
-2189 FAIKIVMQGNNS
+2189 FSIKIVIQGNNS

>member
-13 FDDFNST
+13 FDDFNQQ

-79 LQSTFG
+79 LQSTFS
-85 SGTLSTY
+85 SGTVSSY
-92 LSEYDGAIITGA
+92 LSQYDGAIITGA
-104 TSGVTAKVIGYSV
+104 TSGVTAKVIGFSV
-117 SDSTTGDPDTL
+117 ADSTTGDPDTL
-128 FLKYITTSTSDNSTS
+128 FVKYITTSSSDNATS

-149 NISANKAISSYSSGI
+149 NISANKAISSYGSGV

-170 ATSANATGAAVK
+170 ATSANATGSAVK

-195 QNTEQSVV
+195 QNTEQTVV
-203 LDKYTNTPS
+203 LDKYTSTPS
-212 YRVGWQVTETLVTPE
+212 YRVGWNVTETLVTPE

-240 NYAAKGAHRLKLTLT
+240 NYAAKGAHRLKITLT
-255 LAKKSLTDT
+255 LAKKSLTAT
-264 DDSDFIELV
+264 DDSNFIELV

-278 VVENRI
+278 VVENRV

-303 SGNYIVKHFDIETR
+303 SGNYIVKHFDIEAR
-317 ENLDDGTNRGIYTAA
+317 ENLDNGTNRGVYTAA
-332 NGGVETKDTLVISP
+332 NGGLETKETLVISP

-355 VELQASTYVNF
+355 VELQAPSFVNV
-366 DKARTT
+366 DKARTF
-372 KNVQNDTVPA
+372 KNVQNDTIPA

-423 SSTGSNIGYA
+423 SSTGSNIGFA

-457 DITMFNIVDVSTG
+457 DITMFNTVDVSAA
-470 NTLTANAVITGTT
+470 NTLTAKAVITGTT

-488 IVVASITSAAQF
+488 IVVASISSAAQF
-500 TLMQQ
+500 QLMQQ
-505 QGEFITGESFT
+505 QGEFITGEAFT
-516 SSVTTDTVAGTI
+516 SSVTTNTVAGTI

-550 DTSTGLDYTSDINL
+550 DTSTGLDYTADINL

-584 NTEFLT
+584 NTEFTT

-603 AAGVQEERRVTVIA
+603 AGGAEEERRVTVIA
-617 SNLALTLSAAVTTNS
+617 SNLALTLSAAVTTNL

-660 IETLLDA
+660 IKTLLDS

-705 VGRNYTMTVTGSA
+705 VARNYTMTVTGSA
-718 GGSAAIGDVVPITGT
+718 GGSAAVGAVVPITGT

-794 YGERLGDSTISLS
+794 YGERLGDPTISLS

-956 GQVDYKD
+956 GQIDYKD
-963 IPFYSASRVD
+963 IPYYSASRVD

-990 FRPRVNDQTTPSTS
+990 FRPRVNDQTAPSTS

-1040 NDLLYLD
+1040 RDLLYLD
-1047 RDGNFIVTAGVPAED
+1047 RDGNFIITAGVSAEE
-1062 PVWPATDNVNMLV
+1062 PIFPATDNINMLV
-1075 SRITI
+1075 GRLFV
-1080 PPYTFS
+1080 PPFTFK
-1086 PEDVQLDYV
+1086 PEDVGVEYL
-1095 NNKGFTM
+1095 NNKGYTM
-1102 QDIGN
+1102 QDISK

-1144 GFIVDNFYGHNVGNT
+1144 GFVVDNFYGHNVGNSS
-1159 THKDYHVSV
+1159 HKDYHVSV
-1168 DPDLGHLRPVGVQ
+1168 DPGKGHLRPVGVQ
-1181 SGIDLTEEATSDS
+1181 SGVDLIEEATSDS
-1194 SRSALGY
+1194 SRTALGY

-1211 YSESDEMVQ
+1211 YSETDETVQ

-1242 LEPETDVWMDDDR
+1242 LEPETDVWMDEDR
-1255 IPSISINVE
+1255 IPSITINVE

-1273 QTEAGTLG
+1273 QTEAGALG
-1281 TVWNSWNTTW
+1281 TVWNSWNDTW
-1291 TGNRRESSSSD
+1291 TGNQRGGSSSGIERNPNGSGAEGNLIRRVESSW
-1302 IQRREDNATLRAA
+1302 
-1315 RRAGTG
+1315 
-1321 GGLARRVTTT
+1321 
-1331 TSSVDV
+1331 SSVDV
-1337 RQNRTGTNTR
+1337 RQQRTGTNTR

-1353 NISAGDRVTNIEII
+1353 NISAGDRVTNIEIV

-1376 FAVTG
+1376 FNVTG
-1381 MKPNTRVY
+1381 LKPNSRVY

-1394 VDVNADVKPIGGSA
+1394 VDVNADVKPIGNSS

-1419 ADTTLTVNSTAGF
+1419 ADTTLTVNSTTGF
-1432 PSTGTVG
+1432 PTTGTLG
-1439 VGDTTEVNPFGF
+1439 VGDTTEVNPFGI
-1451 GFVKQEQMTYTGTTS
+1451 GFVKQEQMTYTGTTA

-1471 ITRNTGNQYDEAQN
+1471 ITRNTGNQYDESQN
-1485 WLSTTPVND
+1485 WLATTPVND
-1494 QTYGNMLVTD
+1494 QTYGNPLVTD
-1504 SVGTLEGRFK
+1504 SVGTLNGRFK
-1514 LPNTDAKRFRIG
+1514 LPNTDTKRFRIG

-1532 TDSAINSQ
+1532 TDSATNNQ
-1540 VGGFVETSAEKE
+1540 TVGFVETSAEKE

-1565 ILATRNAQITQ
+1565 VMATRNADIN
-1576 RAVEENRQIT
+1576 RVAVEETRQIT
-1586 VSSGGG
+1586 RTGG
-1592 SNPGTWFD
+1592 SNNTGAWFD

-1614 FVTSVDI
+1614 FVTSVDL
-1621 FFSHKDDTLPVWVE
+1621 FFSHKDGTLPVWVE
-1635 MRTMKNGYPSQEVLP
+1635 IRTMKNGYPSQEVLP

-1666 DGSTPTKFTF
+1666 DGSTATKFTF

-1682 NNLTEYC
+1682 QNQTEYC
-1689 IVVASDSS
+1689 IVVASDSP
-1697 EYKVWISRLGEI
+1697 EYKVWISRLGEL

-1749 ATFDTSLNGS
+1749 ASFDTSLNGS
-1759 FTVVNEAM
+1759 FTVVNEAFT
-1767 SEAETALGGG
+1767 ELETALGGG
-1777 NGLIPNLPENPLVAV
+1777 NGLIPNLSENPLEAV
-1792 SGQSKVK
+1792 SGQGKVK
-1799 VNFVNHMNHDTDNNV
+1799 VNFINHMNHDTDNNV
-1814 EIQGVVSDI
+1814 EIQGAVSDI

-1830 SLTDAATTITCDD
+1830 SLTDAAATITCDD

-1861 YTGKSGTTG
+1861 YTGKSGSTQ
-1870 LTGCTRATVKG
+1870 LTGGTRGTVKG

-1888 AAHDDDS
+1888 AAHDDNS

-1915 AIENSELDSFIIN
+1915 AIENPELDSFIIN
-1928 TSTNATTTTTGGGTR
+1928 TTTNATTTTTGGGTR

-1961 MDLPETTLT
+1961 MDLPNTTLT

-1987 FTRLSTVSAI
+1987 FTRLTTTTAI
-1997 DIPLNEDYYFDA
+1997 DIPLNEDYYFDK
-2009 PQMICSPINETNE
+2009 PYLICSPNNETNE
-2022 LSSNKSLRLGM
+2022 LSSNKSFRLGM

-2047 MQRMFAVCVSSRLNE
+2047 MQRMFAMCVSSRLNE

-2069 NTTFTNYKAMTEAE
+2069 NTTFTNYKAMTESE

-2096 ALANAGTALKVMFDA
+2096 ILANSGTALKVMFDA

-2135 DLGWTYFTGSSDT
+2135 DLGWTNFTGSSGT
-2148 ADGLPESAVPLSKS
+2148 ADGLSESAIPTSKN
-2162 RGDFKEYTYL
+2162 RDDFKEYTYL

>member
-1 MPAKTNFNVSPY
+1 MPAKTDFNVSPY
-13 FDDFNST
+13 WDDYQQS

-34 QARELTTLQTTLQNQ
+34 QARELTTLQSILQNQ

-79 LQSTFG
+79 LQSTFD
-85 SGTLSTY
+85 SGTVSTY
-92 LSEYDGAIITGA
+92 LSQYDEAIITGA
-104 TSGVTAKVIGYSV
+104 TSGVTAKVIGYAV
-117 SDSTTGDPDTL
+117 ADSTTGDPDTL
-128 FLKYITTSTSDNSTS
+128 FVKYQTSNTTDNATAT
-143 IFTDGE
+143 FTDGE
-149 NISANKAISSYSSGI
+149 NISANKVISSYAADIASASA
-164 VSATAA
+164 ATA
-170 ATSANATGAAVK
+170 SANATGSAVK

-195 QNTEQSVV
+195 QNTEQTVV
-203 LDKYTNTPS
+203 LDKYTSTPS
-212 YRVGWQVTETLVTPE
+212 YRVGWNVTETLVTPE
-227 TDGSLLDNAQGSS
+227 ADGQLLDNSQGSS
-240 NYAAKGAHRLKLTLT
+240 NYAAKGAHRLKITLT
-255 LAKKSLTDT
+255 LAKRTLTET
-264 DDSDFIELV
+264 DDSNFIELV
-273 RVNAG
+273 RINEG
-278 VVENRI
+278 VVEKRV

-303 SGNYIVKHFDIETR
+303 SGDYIVKHFDIEAR

-332 NGGVETKDTLVISP
+332 NGGVETKNTLVISP

-355 VELQASTYVNF
+355 TELQNTSFVNI

-398 ITEVGST
+398 ISLVGST

-411 VKLYDQQTSSRG
+411 VKLYDEQTSSRG
-423 SSTGSNIGYA
+423 SSAGANIGYA
-433 RSRAFEYYSGTQGNV
+433 RSRAFEFYSGTQGNV

-457 DITMFNIVDVSTG
+457 DITMFNTIDVSSAS
-470 NTLTANAVITGTT
+470 TLTANAVVTGSS

-488 IVVASITSAAQF
+488 VVVAAISGAGQF
-500 TLMQQ
+500 QVMQQ
-505 QGEFITGESFT
+505 QGDFLTGESWT
-516 SSVTTDTVAGTI
+516 SSVTTDTAGGTI
-528 LATTN
+528 LSTTGSVGN
-533 NAVNRKNFGRDV
+533 KKNFARDV

-550 DTSTGLDYTSDINL
+550 DTTTGLDYTADVNL
-564 TESKTLGGS
+564 TESKTLGGQ
-573 IDVTT
+573 IDATG

-584 NTEFLT
+584 GTEFLT
-590 DLVVGDIVSLPTG
+590 DLVVGDILSLPTG
-603 AAGVQEERRVTVIA
+603 AAGVQEERRVSAIA
-617 SNLALTLSAAVTTNS
+617 SNLALTLGAGVTTAVTKVS
-632 TKIPIKRLRGAIQ
+632 GIRKRGAIQ

-660 IETLLDA
+660 IKTLLDS

-682 TTASGA
+682 TTATGA

-705 VGRNYTMTVTGSA
+705 VARNYTMTVTGSA
-718 GGSAAIGDVVPITGT
+718 GGTAAVGDVVPITGSAT
-733 AAGSGTIT
+733 GSGTIT
-741 LTVTDGT
+741 LTVTDAT

-753 TQVELMGTV
+753 TEVELMGTV
-762 NVATS
+762 NIATS
-767 AQRSKTAQKMTQKQI
+767 SQRSKTAQKMTQKQI
-782 QSHIGGGTRQNV
+782 QSHTGGGTRQNV
-794 YGERLGDSTISLS
+794 YGERLSDARISLS

-814 HGVYESTSNTTDAVP
+814 HAVYESTSNATDADP
-829 PSLTTTG
+829 PALSTTS

-841 TTGEIITGSSSGATG
+841 TTGEIITGSSTGATG

-863 STLKYVVIAGTITTL
+863 STLQYVVLSGTFTTL

-887 FTASISAVAKG
+887 YTAGVSAVGKG

-923 RKPGSQTPTGR
+923 RKPGVPSPTGR
-934 LLIVYDYFT
+934 LLIIYDYFT

-956 GQVDYKD
+956 GQIDYKD
-963 IPFYSASRVD
+963 IPYYTASRVD
-973 LESRAPIGEYPL
+973 LESRAPLGEYPL

-990 FRPRVNDQTTPSTS
+990 FRPRVNDQTAPSSS
-1004 PFAYENKD
+1004 PFAFENKD
-1012 FESTGAINGNLVA
+1012 FESTGAVAGNLVA

-1047 RDGNFIVTAGVPAED
+1047 DEGNFIIAKGTPEEE
-1062 PVWPATDNVNMLV
+1062 PVFPATDNINMLV
-1075 SRITI
+1075 GRLFI
-1080 PPYTFS
+1080 PAYTFK
-1086 PEDVQLDYV
+1086 PEDVGIEYL
-1095 NNKGFTM
+1095 NNKGYTM
-1102 QDIGN
+1102 QDISK

-1144 GFIVDNFYGHNVGNT
+1144 GFIVDNFYGHNVGNSS
-1159 THKDYHVSV
+1159 HKDYHVSI
-1168 DPDLGHLRPVGVQ
+1168 DPGNGHLRPVGVQ
-1181 SGIDLTEEATSDS
+1181 GGVDLIEEATSDS

-1201 QKTGDLITLK
+1201 QKTGDLITLL
-1211 YSESDEMVQ
+1211 YTETDEMVQ
-1220 PYASRVES
+1220 PYASRIES
-1228 VNPYFVTQWIGDLV
+1228 VNPYFVTQWIGDLI

-1255 IPSISINVE
+1255 IPSITINVE

-1273 QTEAGTLG
+1273 QTEAGALG

-1291 TGNRRESSSSD
+1291 TGNRRGGSSSRMERNPNGSGAERNLIRRVESSWS
-1302 IQRREDNATLRAA
+1302 A
-1315 RRAGTG
+1315 
-1321 GGLARRVTTT
+1321 
-1331 TSSVDV
+1331 VDV
-1337 RQNRTGTNTR
+1337 RQRRTGTNTR

-1353 NISAGDRVTNIEII
+1353 NISAGDRVTNIEVV

-1376 FAVTG
+1376 FSVTG

-1394 VDVNADVKPIGGSA
+1394 VDVNADVKPTLTSA

-1419 ADTTLTVNSTAGF
+1419 ADTTLTVSSTTGF
-1432 PSTGTVG
+1432 PTTGTIG
-1439 VGDTTEVNPFGF
+1439 VGDTTEQDPFGI
-1451 GFVKQEQMTYTGTTS
+1451 GFIKQEQMTYTGKTA

-1485 WLSTTPVND
+1485 WLATTPVND
-1494 QTYGNMLVTD
+1494 QTYGNPMVTD
-1504 SVGTLEGRFK
+1504 SVGTLYGRFK
-1514 LPNTDAKRFRIG
+1514 LPNTDTKRFRIG

-1532 TDSAINSQ
+1532 TDSATNSQ
-1540 VGGFVETSAEKE
+1540 IAGFVETSAEKE

-1565 ILATRNAQITQ
+1565 IMATRNASITQ
-1576 RAVEENRQIT
+1576 RAVEETRQIT
-1586 VSSGGG
+1586 RRSGGTNVG
-1592 SNPGTWFD
+1592 AWFD
-1600 PLAQS
+1600 PLGQS
-1605 IMCDKDGGM
+1605 IMVDKEGGM

-1650 FSKKS
+1650 LSRKY
-1655 LTPAEVSVNTT
+1655 LNPADVSVNTT
-1666 DGSTPTKFTF
+1666 DGTTATKFVF
-1676 KSPVYL
+1676 PGPVYL
-1682 NNLTEYC
+1682 NNNTEYC
-1689 IVVASDSS
+1689 IVVASDSP
-1697 EYKVWISRLGEI
+1697 EYKVWISRLGEVDI
-1709 DVGGNRAISTQ
+1709 GGSRAISTQ

-1749 ATFDTSLNGS
+1749 AKFDTSQNGA
-1759 FTVVNEAM
+1759 FTMVNEAM
-1767 SEAETALGGG
+1767 TESETALGGG
-1777 NGLIPNLPENPLVAV
+1777 NGLILNLPENPFEAV

-1799 VNFVNHMNHDTDNNV
+1799 VKFVNHMNHATNNNV
-1814 EIQGVVSDI
+1814 EIQGAISDI
-1823 GSTLLNG
+1823 NNTALNG
-1830 SLTDAATTITCDD
+1830 SLSNSATTITCDD

-1850 GTVKIDNELIT
+1850 GTVKIDKELIT

-1870 LTGCTRATVKG
+1870 LTGCTRGTVNG
-1881 DGTATTA
+1881 DGTNTTA

-1915 AIENSELDSFIIN
+1915 AVENPELDSFIIN
-1928 TSTNATTTTTGGGTR
+1928 TTTSATTTTGGGGTKVY
-1943 IHATKNISYDVL
+1943 ATKNISYDVL
-1955 QPIIQT
+1955 QPIVQT
-1961 MDLPETTLT
+1961 MDLPSTTLT
-1970 AKLQTTSGTT
+1970 AKLQATTGTT
-1980 VGSTQQS
+1980 VGATQTS
-1987 FTRLSTVSAI
+1987 FTRMSTTNAI

-2009 PQMICSPINETNE
+2009 PYLICSPINETNE
-2022 LSSNKSLRLGM
+2022 LSSNKSLRIAT
-2033 TLASTKDNV
+2033 TLSSTKDNV

-2047 MQRMFAVCVSSRLNE
+2047 TQRMFAVAVSSRLND
-2062 IDSSSDV
+2062 INSSSDV
-2069 NTTFTNYKAMTEAE
+2069 NTTFTNYKPMTDSE

-2096 ALANAGTALKVMFDA
+2096 TLANSATALKVMFDA
-2111 VQMSGADIRV
+2111 VQMTGADIRV
-2121 LYKLQ
+2121 LYKIQ

-2135 DLGWTYFTGSSDT
+2135 DLGWTNFTGSSDT
-2148 ADGLPESAVPLSKS
+2148 ADGLPETAVPTSKN
-2162 RGDFKEYTYL
+2162 RDDFKEYTYL

-2178 GTGEALDEFNA
+2178 GTGDALDEFNA